1 LLCGSSH
8 VSIAVVC
15 DQGRG
20 FVPVASVAFFDA
32 HHFVGDP
39 VEKVPG
45 VLTGI
50 HGEVGETLDDELV
63 IGLNGILFLEPRFQ
77 IYPDQLIS

>member
-1 LLCGSSH
+1 MLCGSSH

-15 DQGRG
+15 DQGHG
-20 FVPVASVAFFDA
+20 FVPVASKAFFDA

-39 VEKVPG
+39 LEKVPG

-50 HGEVGETLDDELV
+50 HGEVGKTLDDELV
-63 IGLNGILFLEPRFQ
+63 IGLNGILFLEPGFQ
-77 IYPDQLIS
+77 IYPGQLIS